1 MEKKSKEKSEIF
13 LPSSLMD
20 DIDFDELDKE
30 LQFTSLS
37 EVNNTTN
44 QSNYLLYFNFF
55 SLFIFSKKK
64 CERYLHYS
72 KRKIVD

>member
-1 MEKKSKEKSEIF
+1 MYLNKLMEKKSKEKSEIF

-37 EVNNTTN
+37 EVNNTSN
-44 QSNYLLYFNFF
+44 QSNYLLF
-55 SLFIFSKKK
+55 
-64 CERYLHYS
+64 
-72 KRKIVD
+72 